1 MDGNGVT
8 RREFEDLKREL
19 ADLDRYGSRATA
31 EVLLRLSALEKRLDK
46 SDSNWTWL
54 ARGII
59 GVIFL
64 VISTILVL
72 ALSGVFNASG

>member
-1 MDGNGVT
+1 MAEGNGVT
-8 RREFEDLKREL
+8 RREFEDLKKDLEN
-19 ADLDRYGSRATA
+19 LDRFGSRAMA
-31 EVLLRLSALEKRLDK
+31 EVILRLGTLEKHADK
-46 SDSNWTWL
+46 TDSNWTWL

-72 ALSGVFNASG
+72 ALSGVFGAS